1 MTSVYTYC
9 VNSIMSLFCDSIES
23 YDPDAD
29 GSFQTAI
36 DNIVLDINGAGNP
49 HGNITSVAQESLNSC
64 CKVPHGGKCVDIEKV
79 VRDHHSHQKASGAVA
94 RNKPDEDLRRVVPFH
109 TFVDYHH
116 KGGVKALANMVRV
129 GGIKSTTI
137 PIKAMRGETGRDT
150 DPSWWTFGPPPPDN
164 GQQYA
169 DELALTVEHKHPKG
183 AAADAAMIKG
193 VVEVRIPPSAFPKE
207 VFKPSALDAF
217 CRNSKFE
224 PDLTSA
230 NYGWTKPDIAKVGLA
245 RRPELVSQSFSY
257 SEIKPDIDLDV
268 TYLSY

>member
-1 MTSVYTYC
+1 MP
-9 VNSIMSLFCDSIES
+9 LFSDSIES

-36 DNIVLDINGAGNP
+36 DNIVLDMKGDSNP
-49 HGNITSVAQESLNSC
+49 YGNITSIAQESLNNGC
-64 CKVPHGGKCVDIEKV
+64 NHPHGGRCVDMEKL

-116 KGGVKALANMVRV
+116 KGGVKALANLVRV
-129 GGIKSTTI
+129 GAVKTTTI
-137 PIKAMRGETGRDT
+137 PIKAMRGSTGRDT
-150 DPSWWTFGPPPPDN
+150 DPSWWTFGPPPPAN

-169 DELALTVEHKHPKG
+169 DELALTVEHKHPTG
-183 AAADAAMIKG
+183 APADAAMIKG
-193 VVEVRIPPSAFPKE
+193 VVEVRIPPSAFPRDI
-207 VFKPSALDAF
+207 FKPSALDAF

-224 PDLTSA
+224 PNLSPDDH
-230 NYGWTKPDIAKVGLA
+230 GWTKPDIAKVGLVS
-245 RRPELVSQSFSY
+245 RPEFVSQSFAY
-257 SEIKPDIDLDV
+257 SEIKDDIDLDV